1 MCKFLLLVLTAGVVA
16 LCGCSSAPP
25 IDDSESASAGGTALR
40 LDSTPGGRGPALHM
54 LF

>member
-1 MCKFLLLVLTAGVVA
+1 MRKSLLMVLTAGVVA

-25 IDDSESASAGGTALR
+25 LDDSESASAGGTALR
-40 LDSTPGGRGPALHM
+40 LDTSPGGRGPALYT

>member
-1 MCKFLLLVLTAGVVA
+1 MVLTAGVAA

-25 IDDSESASAGGTALR
+25 IDAGSASGGDTALR
-40 LDSTPGGRGPALHM
+40 LDTTPGGRGPALYT